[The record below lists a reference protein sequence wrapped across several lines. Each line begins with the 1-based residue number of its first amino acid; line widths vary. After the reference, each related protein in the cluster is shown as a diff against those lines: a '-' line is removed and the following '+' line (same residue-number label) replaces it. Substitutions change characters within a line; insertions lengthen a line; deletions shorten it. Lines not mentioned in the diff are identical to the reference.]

1 MRFLRTPL
9 RPSWHIG
16 AALPRIAASATVGYS
31 TGMSDSRSQSSTSTP
46 DRSAAINDA
55 PLIEIRNATLWRGST
70 RVFTELNL
78 SIKQGERV
86 AIIGPNGSGKT
97 TLLKTINREIY
108 PVVQDGASVKILGK
122 SDWNV
127 WALRKHIG
135 ILSHDL
141 QQRYPPRTRAIDVAT
156 SGFHSS
162 IGVHGTVAS
171 RVSDDERRR
180 AADVLD
186 SLDMHEHHDTPLC
199 RLSTG
204 QQRRCLLAR
213 ALVHRP
219 TTLILDEPTSG
230 LDFAASFDFLSRI
243 RRLEDCNVILV
254 THHLNEV
261 PPEIDRI
268 VVLKAGRVAAD
279 GRKTDVLTS
288 ELLSE
293 VYETPIRVAE
303 IEGHYVAYPG

>member
-1 MRFLRTPL
+1 MT
-9 RPSWHIG
+9 
-16 AALPRIAASATVGYS
+16 
-31 TGMSDSRSQSSTSTP
+31 
-46 DRSAAINDA
+46 NA

-70 RVFTELNL
+70 RVFTGLNL
-78 SIKQGERV
+78 TIEKGERV

-108 PVVQDGASVKILGK
+108 PVAEEGSFVKILGK
-122 SDWNV
+122 TNWNV

-135 ILSHDL
+135 ILSQDL
-141 QQRYPPRTRAIDVAT
+141 QQRYPANTRAIDVAT

-162 IGVHGTVAS
+162 IGVHGTIAA
-171 RVSDDERRR
+171 RVSDEQRHR
-180 AADVLD
+180 AAEVLD
-186 SLDMHEHHDTPLC
+186 SLDMHEHHNTPLG

-219 TTLILDEPTSG
+219 GTLILDEPTSG
-230 LDFAASFDFLSRI
+230 LDFAASFEFLSRL
-243 RRLEDCNVILV
+243 RRLDDCNVILV

-268 VVLKAGRVAAD
+268 VVLKAGRIAAD
-279 GRKTDVLTS
+279 GEKRDVLTS
-288 ELLSE
+288 ERLSE
-293 VYETPIRVAE
+293 VYETPISVAVLD
-303 IEGHYVAYPG
+303 GHYLAYPG